1 MTEKTALTEK
11 WYRRKSILRCLA
23 LAHNCGIETEL
34 FLSCIDCDLQAEA
47 RSMIRE
53 KKFVNSDGAMIKPA
67 PLAVSAL
74 QIKGEAVLRF
84 IENLFLVL
92 DGAVSHFKPRR
103 TESPEE
109 LAGSILAMADRFRP
123 IAPLHELEK
132 NLLGRFSPLIEQLR
146 LPRIGGLD
154 HLKSELRHAHNLLS
168 VIHFRRFGDERI
180 NALRRF
186 HQEKG
191 QDICLLLHKAI
202 EIGCVSGSFH
212 EAILRL
218 MIRYAGYGEFLCE
231 EMLAASKALLALQE
245 ARSASPDDLADTHM
259 SLSNAY
265 LAAHNSEPNWSRLS
279 DYHLERFFEYASF
292 PHTPA
297 KAIPAPSS
305 HSQQSE

>member
-1 MTEKTALTEK
+1 MVEKAALTEQ
-11 WYRRKSILRCLA
+11 WYRRKNALRCLLLA
-23 LAHNCGIETEL
+23 LNCGIGEDL
-34 FLSCIDCDLQAEA
+34 FLSCIDSNLQAEA
-47 RSMIRE
+47 RSIIRE
-53 KKFVNSDGAMIKPA
+53 KKFVSSDGTRIQPV
-67 PLAVSAL
+67 PLVASSL

-84 IENLFLVL
+84 TENLFLVL
-92 DGAVSHFKPRR
+92 DEAVSRFKPYRP
-103 TESPEE
+103 ESPEE
-109 LAGSILAMADRFRP
+109 LAGSILAIADRFRP
-123 IAPLHELEK
+123 VAPLHEPEK

-180 NALRRF
+180 NSLRRF

-202 EIGCVSGSFH
+202 QIGCVSGSFH

-218 MIRYAGYGEFLCE
+218 MIQYAEYGEFLSV
-231 EMLAASKALLALQE
+231 EMLAAAKALLALQE

-265 LAAHNSEPNWSRLS
+265 LAAHNSEPNWSSLS
-279 DYHLERFFEYASF
+279 DYHLERFFEYASY

-297 KAIPAPSS
+297 KAIPDPSS
-305 HSQQSE
+305 QSQQSE